1 MVTDSI
7 YEPFRKA
14 NLAIFQKKLSPS
26 AKLPFYGIS
35 IPSLRL
41 IAKTV
46 LFEDITITYH
56 EDVILKGLALGL
68 EMSPFENK
76 IKRLNSLLP
85 HLSSWDHTDTIVT
98 NFKAKD
104 SDKDAMF
111 KYFSSLLE
119 SKETFTKRLG
129 IVWLMSNRNEV
140 DYYKALDLIVSADDG
155 NDYYVMM
162 AVSWALSFY
171 ALDGKDISNELEKV
185 SANTKKMT
193 ERKIK
198 ESKRS
203 SKNMNIET
211 FKL

>member
-1 MVTDSI
+1 M
-7 YEPFRKA
+7 
-14 NLAIFQKKLSPS
+14 
-26 AKLPFYGIS
+26 
-35 IPSLRL
+35 RL

-68 EMSPFENK
+68 EKSPFENK

-85 HLSSWDHTDTIVT
+85 YLSSWDHTDTIIT
-98 NFKAKD
+98 NFKAKAP
-104 SDKDAMF
+104 DKDAMF
-111 KYFSSLLE
+111 KYFSGLLE

-155 NDYYVMM
+155 DDYYVMM